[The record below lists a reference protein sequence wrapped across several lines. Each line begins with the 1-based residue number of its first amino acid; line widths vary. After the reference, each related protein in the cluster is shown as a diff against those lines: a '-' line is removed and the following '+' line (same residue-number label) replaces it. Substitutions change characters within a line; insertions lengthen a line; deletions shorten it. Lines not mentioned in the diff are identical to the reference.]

1 MNNAIKENLCGVLKC
16 LSNFVNFGNGS
27 KKYTRFNSEIYK
39 VLPSIFYD
47 IAYHSR
53 IGSGYRLLLRCV
65 RHGMDTKAF
74 VADHAKFVRDAT
86 GKIIIVLENQIPAS
100 MRNKV
105 YDTRC
110 AIDEDGVLV
119 ACKCTCECG
128 SQGNERV
135 TCVHILPVAF
145 QLTIFMVACLAEN
158 ILLELS
164 ALWASETIEQSLS
177 VKEAEV
183 MKNNVAMLI
192 DAGSECNETPYET
205 TAKISDM
212 LRMFAVGTEKRKKSK
227 CWHCSNR

>member
-1 MNNAIKENLCGVLKC
+1 
-16 LSNFVNFGNGS
+16 
-27 KKYTRFNSEIYK
+27 
-39 VLPSIFYD
+39 
-47 IAYHSR
+47 
-53 IGSGYRLLLRCV
+53 
-65 RHGMDTKAF
+65 MDTNAF

-86 GKIIIVLENQIPAS
+86 NKIIIVLENQIPAS

-164 ALWASETIEQSLS
+164 AL
-177 VKEAEV
+177 
-183 MKNNVAMLI
+183 
-192 DAGSECNETPYET
+192 
-205 TAKISDM
+205 
-212 LRMFAVGTEKRKKSK
+212 
-227 CWHCSNR
+227 